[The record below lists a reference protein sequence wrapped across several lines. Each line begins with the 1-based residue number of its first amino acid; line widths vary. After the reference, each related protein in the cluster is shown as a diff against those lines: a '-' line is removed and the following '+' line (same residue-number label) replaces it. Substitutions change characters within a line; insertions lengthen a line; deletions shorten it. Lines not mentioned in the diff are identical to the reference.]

1 MTVKKEPAKND
12 VIKQYV
18 RNLSEEDWKFLYNRF
33 TQRLGGDLGEAVEF
47 LEKTP
52 EVDKFLS
59 QASSAIDYYARI
71 DHIDACV
78 QNDVKRRSAVIP
90 ANVPARR

>member
-1 MTVKKEPAKND
+1 MTVKKETAKND

-18 RNLSEEDWKFLYNRF
+18 RNLPEEDWKFIYNRL
-33 TQRLGGDLGEAVEF
+33 TQRLGGDLGEAVE
-47 LEKTP
+47 LMEKNA

-59 QASSAIDYYARI
+59 QASSAMDYYARI

-78 QNDVKRRSAVIP
+78 QNDLKRRSAVIP
-90 ANVPARR
+90 ANAPARR